1 MSPLPFFLV
10 FLVAFLTA
18 PTLLFAA
25 AVPGMAPELRQRDG
39 GDGQQTAAQGLA
51 APFAEEEVNRTAAD
65 AEKGVYFCTS
75 AFWNADA
82 SGGDAACF
90 YDVVSSPSSSGTAGN
105 DDENDNDAA
114 AATTAA
120 GTVAV
125 SDPCVRL
132 RSTTAAAQ
140 GKPRTSWYRN
150 VGSFAPDGGVACVV
164 YDPSIHPFIHPIH
177 TSFQTASYTLPLCCS
192 CRAVFFPSLLTPYPT
207 YSADDCT
214 GASLRITAPGF
225 ADLGVVGWARRIASY
240 ACVVASSSDTST
252 SSGGSWFGNG
262 NGGGGGQ

>member
-164 YDPSIHPFIHPIH
+164 YD
-177 TSFQTASYTLPLCCS
+177 
-192 CRAVFFPSLLTPYPT
+192 
-207 YSADDCT
+207 ADDCT